1 MDRICCNFSKWQ
13 RKRTLE
19 ARSELSVPPWLQ
31 SMMTSNRSQI
41 LDLCCAIAMDEAT
54 AMRHRI
60 PLREPEW
67 DWVPH
72 ATRVALPEVAK
83 QNAYQIPRSIA
94 TIDAQPEVRTAAIRD
109 LVPLAREIVPR
120 HGQAEAMYR
129 WFETLTR
136 LEAGGLLERVALA
149 DGVQKTLRAM
159 PWAHKGMQ
167 KELQEHEGPY
177 FDRHGDHGGWT
188 QLKMIIDW
196 TLFLR
201 MWQLLDQKAADQ
213 REVVRALAA
222 IGPDRSLRTL
232 SEIRA
237 FPGTS

>member
-1 MDRICCNFSKWQ
+1 MSK
-13 RKRTLE
+13 
-19 ARSELSVPPWLQ
+19 ARDLTP
-31 SMMTSNRSQI
+31 NASQI

-60 PLREPEW
+60 ALREPDW

-94 TIDAQPEVRTAAIRD
+94 VIHAEVEVRAAAIQK

-120 HGQAEAMYR
+120 HDQAEAMYR

-136 LEAGGLLERVALA
+136 LETGGLLERVALA
-149 DGVQKTLRAM
+149 NGIQKTLRAM

-167 KELQEHEGPY
+167 KELEEHEGPY
-177 FDRHGDHGGWT
+177 FDRHGDHGGWP

-201 MWQLLDQKAADQ
+201 MWQLLDQEAANQ

-222 IGPDRSLRTL
+222 IAPDRSLRTL

-237 FPGTS
+237 FSGTR